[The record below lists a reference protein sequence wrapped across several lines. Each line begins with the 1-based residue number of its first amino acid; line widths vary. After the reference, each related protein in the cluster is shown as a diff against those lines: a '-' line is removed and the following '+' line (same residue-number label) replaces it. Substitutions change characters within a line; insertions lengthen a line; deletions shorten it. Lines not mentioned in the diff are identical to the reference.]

1 MEVGAA
7 LAGAPRLML
16 EWQKV
21 FAATLYVLAAC
32 MLDKAFA
39 A

>member
-1 MEVGAA
+1 
-7 LAGAPRLML
+7 ML